1 MRIIEARTAE
11 EIQTV
16 RELFEEYWHSFG
28 FTPCFQGFGEEVATL
43 PGKYVSIG
51 LLYMPEG
58 AAGCVA
64 LRPCGSDRGEFK
76 RLYVRPAWRG
86 QRLGLKLLEWV
97 IAEARERGYREL
109 VADTMPE
116 MAAALVMYER
126 AGFERTEPYSEHP
139 TPGALYLRMVL

>member
-1 MRIIEARTAE
+1 MRIVAAHTAE

-43 PGKYVSIG
+43 PGKYVAIG
-51 LLYMPEG
+51 LLLTDKG
-58 AAGCVA
+58 VAGCVA
-64 LRPCGSDRGEFK
+64 LRPSDANRGEFK

-86 QRLGLKLLEWV
+86 QGLGLKLLDWV
-97 IAEARERGYREL
+97 IAQARQHGYREL

-116 MAAALVMYER
+116 MATALAMYER
-126 AGFERTEPYSEHP
+126 AGFERTAPYSADP
-139 TPGALYLRMVL
+139 TPGAVYLRMLL